1 MEDFPLWLKVVIY
14 VIVGATAIY
23 MVVGIVYALRN
34 FG

>member
-23 MVVGIVYALRN
+23 MVVGIVYALRT